1 MFSRLDEGGALGIH
15 EGKLSLGAYMNKRI
29 FLGLMGSLIT
39 STTTVALAQADAP
52 QPAALPPQGPP
63 AYTPAAPA
71 TYPPPPPPMVMTVPA
86 PDPGRH
92 LHDGFYLRTSLG
104 LGPGKATE
112 NISTDQFKWSG
123 TGIMIDVMIGGSP
136 APGFVLGG
144 ALVLHEISNPTLTMN
159 GQSYSASGLA
169 GTDVSLDLTTFGLF
183 TAIYPVPTSG
193 FNLHAL
199 VGYSEFSLNVG
210 GNTTNVGNP
219 SGPSFMGGLGYDF
232 WISDNWSI
240 GPDFRITYCK
250 GKTDVNGVTNDISM
264 LIPTLSFTAT
274 YH

>member
-1 MFSRLDEGGALGIH
+1 
-15 EGKLSLGAYMNKRI
+15 
-29 FLGLMGSLIT
+29 
-39 STTTVALAQADAP
+39 
-52 QPAALPPQGPP
+52 
-63 AYTPAAPA
+63 
-71 TYPPPPPPMVMTVPA
+71 MVMMPPEKA

-112 NISTDQFKWSG
+112 NMGPDQYKWSG
-123 TGIMIDVMIGGSP
+123 TGIMLDVMIGGSP
-136 APGFVLGG
+136 VPGFVLGG
-144 ALVLHEISNPTLTMN
+144 ALVLHEIANPSLTYN
-159 GQSYSASGLA
+159 GQSLGTLGGA

-183 TAIYPVPTSG
+183 AAIYPIPTSG

-199 VGYSEFSLNVG
+199 VGYSEFSLSIG
-210 GNTTNVGNP
+210 GSSTSVGNP
-219 SGPSFMGGLGYDF
+219 SGVSFMGGLGYDF

-240 GPDFRITYCK
+240 GPDFRIAYCK
-250 GKTDVNGVTNDISM
+250 GKADITTIDGVRETDEISM